1 MKDEKSKSCQ
11 KDMQQREKFRR
22 LIYSFSGM
30 EGNSFSA
37 NSIHVID
44 NIIIIPFV
52 IYIKNRKTEE
62 RFQLLGKILKNGE
75 SLILLASTC
84 RREEFSN

>member
-52 IYIKNRKTEE
+52 IYIKKQKDGRKVPVA
-62 RFQLLGKILKNGE
+62 RKNTQKWRITY
-75 SLILLASTC
+75 S
-84 RREEFSN
+84 FSVNVPPRGIQ